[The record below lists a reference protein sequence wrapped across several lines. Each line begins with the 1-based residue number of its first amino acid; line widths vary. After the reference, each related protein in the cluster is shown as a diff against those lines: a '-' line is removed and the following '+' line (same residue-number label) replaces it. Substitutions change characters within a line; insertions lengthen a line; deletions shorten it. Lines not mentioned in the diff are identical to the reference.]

1 MGQKELTATLARIK
15 ELEAEHEAI
24 TDELEA
30 LKDTVKAYMVSQGTE
45 TMRVGV
51 YKVSYKRYT
60 SSRFDSKAFK
70 VEHEALYN
78 QYIKTTEA
86 RRFMR
91 FMVN

>member
-60 SSRFDSKAFK
+60 SSRFDSKTFK
-70 VEHEALYN
+70 AEHEALYN
-78 QYIKTTEA
+78 QYVKATES
-86 RRFMR
+86 RR